1 LLSSEPAL
9 IVIAIQLPIY
19 MAVIGSAALSLNAML
34 VGRMTAQHE
43 LERIEALNRSILES
57 SPDFT
62 LLLDGELRIIFCKC
76 PGADPAGDALLGA
89 SWLDLVPPESRPDA
103 LHALGRAS
111 SGEIGRLTVAH
122 VDSDG
127 RRWFDVALSRVSDG
141 SGRILV
147 SARDITHQKSSEE
160 QALWMANHDPLTGL
174 PNRVV
179 LQNVLDSL
187 ADGAPPARRRA
198 LLVLDI
204 DNFKLVNDTL
214 GHDAGDAMLRTFAE
228 RLKSAVRSEDL
239 VARLGGD
246 EFAVVIEAR
255 SDEEVEAAAQ
265 KIFGQLAV
273 PIVHDGR
280 LLECNASIGAA
291 FYPAD
296 GDRRSELM
304 KAADIA
310 LYSAKSSGRGQ
321 LKIFGSAMRN
331 AFQSRN
337 SMIFLARR
345 ALTAGNVL
353 PYYQPKVDLGTGR
366 IVGFEALLR
375 WRDSAGELR
384 LPADVAAAFEDP
396 DLSAAISERMIGRTF
411 ADMRG
416 WLDAGVDFGH
426 VAINVAAS
434 AFRSG
439 RFAHDLLAKLEAAN
453 IPADRV
459 QVEVVE
465 TVFLG
470 RGADHVEQALKLLN
484 GAGLRIA
491 LDDFGTGYAS
501 LAQLMHFPV
510 DVLKID
516 KSFVREIGRNDDA
529 EAITKAI
536 VNLGHSLGIEVVAE
550 GIESP
555 EQELYLIGLGCRTGQ
570 GYLYSRAVDSGT
582 VAPMLAGQ
590 MQTAPAARSA

>member
-1 LLSSEPAL
+1 
-9 IVIAIQLPIY
+9 
-19 MAVIGSAALSLNAML
+19 
-34 VGRMTAQHE
+34 
-43 LERIEALNRSILES
+43 
-57 SPDFT
+57 
-62 LLLDGELRIIFCKC
+62 
-76 PGADPAGDALLGA
+76 
-89 SWLDLVPPESRPDA
+89 
-103 LHALGRAS
+103 
-111 SGEIGRLTVAH
+111 
-122 VDSDG
+122 
-127 RRWFDVALSRVSDG
+127 
-141 SGRILV
+141 
-147 SARDITHQKSSEE
+147 
-160 QALWMANHDPLTGL
+160 
-174 PNRVV
+174 
-179 LQNVLDSL
+179 
-187 ADGAPPARRRA
+187 
-198 LLVLDI
+198 
-204 DNFKLVNDTL
+204 
-214 GHDAGDAMLRTFAE
+214 MLRTFAE

-255 SDEEVEAAAQ
+255 FDEEVEAAAQ

-280 LLECNASIGAA
+280 LLECNVSIGAA

-570 GYLYSRAVDSGT
+570 GYLYSRAVASET

-590 MQTAPAARSA
+590 MLTAPLARSA

>member
-1 LLSSEPAL
+1 
-9 IVIAIQLPIY
+9 
-19 MAVIGSAALSLNAML
+19 
-34 VGRMTAQHE
+34 
-43 LERIEALNRSILES
+43 
-57 SPDFT
+57 
-62 LLLDGELRIIFCKC
+62 
-76 PGADPAGDALLGA
+76 
-89 SWLDLVPPESRPDA
+89 
-103 LHALGRAS
+103 
-111 SGEIGRLTVAH
+111 
-122 VDSDG
+122 
-127 RRWFDVALSRVSDG
+127 
-141 SGRILV
+141 
-147 SARDITHQKSSEE
+147 
-160 QALWMANHDPLTGL
+160 
-174 PNRVV
+174 
-179 LQNVLDSL
+179 
-187 ADGAPPARRRA
+187 
-198 LLVLDI
+198 
-204 DNFKLVNDTL
+204 
-214 GHDAGDAMLRTFAE
+214 
-228 RLKSAVRSEDL
+228 
-239 VARLGGD
+239 
-246 EFAVVIEAR
+246 
-255 SDEEVEAAAQ
+255 
-265 KIFGQLAV
+265 
-273 PIVHDGR
+273 
-280 LLECNASIGAA
+280 
-291 FYPAD
+291 
-296 GDRRSELM
+296 
-304 KAADIA
+304 
-310 LYSAKSSGRGQ
+310 
-321 LKIFGSAMRN
+321 
-331 AFQSRN
+331 
-337 SMIFLARR
+337 
-345 ALTAGNVL
+345 
-353 PYYQPKVDLGTGR
+353 
-366 IVGFEALLR
+366 VGFEALLR

-570 GYLYSRAVDSGT
+570 GYLYSRAVPSET

-590 MQTAPAARSA
+590 MLTTPAARSA